1 MAWGFGKM
9 EQFRVKTPAAENAS
23 VRKNKVKLKIERERQ
38 PTQHNN

>member
-23 VRKNKVKLKIERERQ
+23 VRKNKVMLLARGSRSQLTID
-38 PTQHNN
+38 